1 MNQTHLRI
9 AMIGPLPP
17 PAGGMAG
24 QTAQLARLLRQE
36 GIVVEEV
43 AVNAPYYPAW
53 IGRVQGVRALFRL
66 FSYVIRLCRIASR
79 VDLFHVMANSGWSW
93 HLFAAPAIWIGS
105 WYGKPVVVNY
115 RGGQAEEFFKRSF
128 NWVRP
133 SLARAAKIIV
143 PSEFLQRVFG
153 RFGVSCEI
161 VPNIVDRSR
170 FYPGT
175 PSVDENRSRSI
186 HVVVARHLERLYD
199 NATAIEAFARI
210 RECYPAA
217 RMTVAGTGPERVN
230 LEQLVRKLGL
240 GDAVR
245 FSGNL
250 GRDEM
255 ADLLRSADLMLNP
268 SLADNMPNSLLEAMA
283 CGVPIVTTDVGGIPL
298 IVKSE
303 ETALLVK
310 PGQARDMAEAALR
323 ILDDQRLRLKLI
335 QNGLRDAD
343 GYSWP
348 RIRELWLNTYA
359 QLCKPFRFVSQ
370 REFRRLG

>member
-1 MNQTHLRI
+1 
-9 AMIGPLPP
+9 
-17 PAGGMAG
+17 
-24 QTAQLARLLRQE
+24 
-36 GIVVEEV
+36 
-43 AVNAPYYPAW
+43 
-53 IGRVQGVRALFRL
+53 
-66 FSYVIRLCRIASR
+66 
-79 VDLFHVMANSGWSW
+79 
-93 HLFAAPAIWIGS
+93 
-105 WYGKPVVVNY
+105 
-115 RGGQAEEFFKRSF
+115 
-128 NWVRP
+128 
-133 SLARAAKIIV
+133 
-143 PSEFLQRVFG
+143 
-153 RFGVSCEI
+153 
-161 VPNIVDRSR
+161 
-170 FYPGT
+170 
-175 PSVDENRSRSI
+175 
-186 HVVVARHLERLYD
+186 
-199 NATAIEAFARI
+199 
-210 RECYPAA
+210 
-217 RMTVAGTGPERVN
+217 MTVAGTGPERVN